1 VGSHPIVPVFGKATQ
16 LVLRDVE
23 ATSGSQI
30 VLKSTDD
37 SVLPTMINGLELYS
51 ISNNQHGGSG
61 GKSGGGDNGGGD
73 NGGGDNGGG
82 EGQSGGGNNGKF
94 LLTYVLHI

>member
-1 VGSHPIVPVFGKATQ
+1 MQVGSHPIVPVFGKATQ

-61 GKSGGGDNGGGD
+61 GKSGGGDNGGG
-73 NGGGDNGGG
+73 G
-82 EGQSGGGNNGKF
+82 GQSGGGNNGKF